1 MALQLA
7 DVVDEL
13 VYLESI
19 HLKEG
24 HSLRALFQNRFE
36 VLQRI
41 LQYKLAMQ
49 HLVGLF
55 KKIDP
60 GTSAHDGGI
69 VDALEMG
76 LQ

>member
-1 MALQLA
+1 VVLQLA
-7 DVVDEL
+7 DVFDEL

-60 GTSAHDGGI
+60 RTSAHDSGI
-69 VDALEMG
+69 VNALEMG